1 MIKYKEYSIMKNI
14 ILVIFTIFLFSA
26 CDEALEE
33 VPKDF
38 VSKANFYNNQSDA
51 EAAIAGA
58 YSGMQ
63 SDFFGITNYLM
74 TELHGDYLFGR
85 GSQAPITI
93 WDQILDQ
100 RNIGR
105 CATNWLSFY
114 ETINRANA
122 VLDNVPNIEN
132 IDSEV
137 QQSILAEAHFLR
149 ALCYF
154 ELVRG
159 WGAVPIK
166 TSESVDLSAVEAPRE
181 PESKVYEL
189 IIQDCLAAEN
199 GLGEVGEATGRA
211 SKWAAKMLLAHVYL
225 TTENWQGAAA
235 KADDV
240 INNGPFALVPVEQ
253 PDDFYNIFAVTANP
267 EDIFSIHHS
276 ETAQSSLPVYLHRAN
291 NIPYNYGSGGVFAW
305 LPDTNSFIGD
315 SWDDNDL
322 RKSFNLY
329 TQIQNADGE
338 WIDLPSTTPILFKKF
353 ITNTSGVRL
362 YSAPVYRFTEAYLFY
377 AEAAAM
383 AEGGPSG
390 LALERLNII
399 KRRAYGFDPNAVSPV
414 DYAAGLSQDDF
425 RDAVIQER
433 AYEFITERRRWFDL
447 KRTGKVKEA
456 FAAAG
461 KPILDERLLWPIP
474 EDEINNNPAVNQE
487 DQNPGY

>member
-1 MIKYKEYSIMKNI
+1 MKNTFLFLITI
-14 ILVIFTIFLFSA
+14 ILLSA
-26 CDEALEE
+26 CDKTLEE
-33 VPKDF
+33 IPKDF
-38 VSKANFYNNQSDA
+38 VSKANFYKNEEDA
-51 EAAIAGA
+51 EAAITGA
-58 YSGMQ
+58 YEVMAT
-63 SDFFGITNYLM
+63 DFFDITNYLM

-105 CATNWLSFY
+105 CASNWSSFY
-114 ETINRANA
+114 RLINRANA
-122 VLDNVPNIEN
+122 VLTNVPNIEN
-132 IDSEV
+132 MDSDV
-137 QQSILAEAHFLR
+137 QKRILAEAHFLR

-166 TSESVDLSAVEAPRE
+166 TDESNDLSAIEAPRE

-189 IIQDCLAAEN
+189 IVQDCLAAEN

-225 TTENWQGAAA
+225 TIENWSSAAE
-235 KADDV
+235 KANDV
-240 INNGPFALVPVEQ
+240 ISNGPFSLVSVEQ
-253 PDDFYNIFAVTANP
+253 PDDFYKIFAVTTSS
-267 EDIFSIHHS
+267 EDIMSIHHS
-276 ETAQSSLPVYLHRAN
+276 EIRQSVIPIYLHRAN

-322 RKSFNLY
+322 RKDFNLY
-329 TQIQNADGE
+329 TQILNAEGE
-338 WIDLPSTTPILFKKF
+338 WVDLPSTTPILFKKF
-353 ITNTSGVRL
+353 ISNSAGVRP
-362 YSAPVYRFTEAYLFY
+362 YSVPIYRFTEAYLFY

-399 KRRAYGFDPNAVSPV
+399 KRRAYGFDPNSVSPV
-414 DYAAGLSQDDF
+414 DYAVGLSQNDF

>member
-1 MIKYKEYSIMKNI
+1 MLKNKAYSIMKNI
-14 ILVIFTIFLFSA
+14 IFTIFAIVFLSA
-26 CDEALEE
+26 CEKALEE
-33 VPKDF
+33 IPKDF
-38 VSKANFYNNQSDA
+38 VSKANFYNNQEDA
-51 EAAIAGA
+51 EAAIAGV

-63 SDFFGITNYLM
+63 PDFFGINNYLM

-93 WDQILDQ
+93 WDQVLDQ
-100 RNIGR
+100 RNIAR
-105 CATNWLSFY
+105 CESNWSAFY
-114 ETINRANA
+114 NTINRANA
-122 VLDNVPNIEN
+122 VLENVPNIED
-132 IDSEV
+132 IDTAV
-137 QQSILAEAHFLR
+137 QQSILAEAHFMR

-159 WGAVPIK
+159 WGPVPIK
-166 TSESVDLSAVEAPRE
+166 TAESVDLSAVEAPRE
-181 PESKVYEL
+181 PEASVYEL
-189 IIQDCLAAEN
+189 IVQDLITAEN

-225 TTENWQGAAA
+225 TTENWQGAAE

-240 INNGPFALVPVEQ
+240 LNNGPFALVTVEEA
-253 PDDFYNIFAVTANP
+253 DDFYNIFEVNANP
-267 EDIFSIHHS
+267 EDIFSVHHS
-276 ETAQSSLPVYLHRAN
+276 ETIQSALPNFLHRAN
-291 NIPYNYGSGGVFAW
+291 NVPYNYGTSGFFAW
-305 LPDTNSFIGD
+305 LPDTDSFIGD

-329 TQIQNADGE
+329 TQILNEDGE
-338 WIDLPSTTPILFKKF
+338 WVDLPSTVPILFKK
-353 ITNTSGVRL
+353 ITTNTAGVRL
-362 YSAPVYRFTEAYLFY
+362 RPAPVYRFTEAYLFY

-383 AEGGPSG
+383 AEGGPSA
-390 LALERLNII
+390 LALERLNMI

-414 DYAAGLSQDDF
+414 DYPPGLSQTDF

-461 KPILDERLLWPIP
+461 KTILDERLLWPIP
-474 EDEINNNPAVNQE
+474 EDEINNNPAISQQ